1 MTVRGGCFVT
11 PGIVFDAHQDIV
23 YEVPAEERGL
33 SDHLFGFDLHLDQLK
48 AGGIDA
54 EIFAIC
60 IAAECL
66 RISPAAETLREIDAF
81 QRQLSANA
89 SAVTLATTAGH
100 VRDAKARGQIAG
112 ILGFEGAEPLEGE
125 IDVLRIFYQLGVRNI
140 GLTWNL
146 RNAAADGVAEHGT
159 GGGLTQFGVS
169 IVKEANRLGMM
180 VDVAH
185 LARRGLEDVLR
196 ISEGPI
202 IDSHTGAAA
211 LFPHRRNRS
220 DAEFEAI
227 AKNGGV
233 IGVVNVPEFLSRER
247 SNASIDT
254 LLDHVDHIVS
264 VAGIDHVGFGAD
276 FGVWHSHHN
285 PPLEPWVRGLE
296 SAAKWTELR
305 GALRGRGYTET
316 DTQKLMGENFM
327 RVVAAVLGR

>member
-1 MTVRGGCFVT
+1 VT

-33 SDHLFGFDLHLDQLK
+33 SDHLFAFDLHLDKLK

-81 QRQLSANA
+81 QRELAANA
-89 SAVTLATTAGH
+89 AQVTLATTARH
-100 VRDAKARGQIAG
+100 IRDAKARGQIAG
-112 ILGFEGAEPLEGE
+112 ILGLEGAEPLEGE
-125 IDVLRIFYQLGVRNI
+125 IGLLRIFYQLGVRNI

-159 GGGLTQFGVS
+159 GGGLTQFGASV
-169 IVKEANRLGMM
+169 VKEANRLGMM

-185 LARRGLEDVLR
+185 LARRGLEDVLAIAER
-196 ISEGPI
+196 PI
-202 IDSHTGAAA
+202 IDSHTASAA

-233 IGVVNVPEFLSRER
+233 IGVVNVPEFLHRER
-247 SNASIDT
+247 LKASIDT

-276 FGVWHSHHN
+276 FGVWHSHHV
-285 PPLEPWVRGLE
+285 PALEPWVRGLE
-296 SAAKWTELR
+296 DASKWAALS
-305 GALRGRGYTET
+305 GALRDRDYSEADTE
-316 DTQKLMGENFM
+316 KLMGENFM
-327 RVVAAVLGR
+327 RVVTAVLGS

>member
-1 MTVRGGCFVT
+1 MNPEV
-11 PGIVFDAHQDIV
+11 VFDAHQDIA

-33 SDHLFGFDLHLDQLK
+33 ADHLFSFDLHLDQLK

-81 QRQLSANA
+81 QRELAANP
-89 SAVTLATTAGH
+89 SRVTLATTARH

-112 ILGFEGAEPLEGE
+112 ILGLEGAEPLEGE
-125 IDVLRIFYQLGVRNI
+125 IALLRIFYQLGVRNI

-146 RNAAADGVAEHGT
+146 RNAAADGVHEHPS
-159 GGGLTQFGVS
+159 GGGLARFGVNL
-169 IVKEANRLGMM
+169 VKEANRLGML

-185 LARRGLEDVLR
+185 LTRRGLEDVLR
-196 ISEGPI
+196 VAERPI
-202 IDSHTGAAA
+202 IDSHTASAA
-211 LFPHRRNRS
+211 LSPHRRNRS

-233 IGVVNVPEFLSRER
+233 IGVVNVPEFLSADR
-247 SNASIDT
+247 SKASINT

-276 FGVWHSHHN
+276 FGVWHSHHV

-296 SAAKWTELR
+296 DATKWADLSD
-305 GALRGRGYTET
+305 ALRGRGYSDS

-327 RVVAAVLGR
+327 RVVAAVLGS